1 MTTHRTARLLAT
13 TATTGAVIAL
23 TATVASAHVHITP
36 DTTAAGGYAVLT
48 VRVPNESADASTVGV
63 TVDLPTDTPLTYVS
77 VQPTPGWTAEVVDGA
92 LPEPVEVNGATLTQA
107 PLQVVWTATDGGIG
121 DGEFQQFEISTG
133 PLPEEGVDLVLP
145 THQAYSDGSVV
156 DWDEVSTDGTEP
168 ENPAP
173 EFTTTA
179 AVAEDGAAEDAADD
193 EPTAAPVSTGTTA
206 GATPDTLGRWLGGL
220 GLLAGVAALAVA
232 LTRRRNA

>member
-13 TATTGAVIAL
+13 TAATGAVLAL
-23 TATVASAHVHITP
+23 TATAASAHVHITP
-36 DTTAAGGYAVLT
+36 DTTAAGSYAILT
-48 VRVPNESADASTVGV
+48 VRVPNESPDAATVGV
-63 TVDLPTDTPLTYVS
+63 TVDLPTDTPLTYVATEP
-77 VQPTPGWTAEVVDGA
+77 VPGWTAEVITGA

-121 DGEFQQFEISTG
+121 DGEFQQFELSTG
-133 PLPEEGVDLVLP
+133 PLPEAGIDLVLP

-168 ENPAP
+168 ESPAP

-179 AVAEDGAAEDAADD
+179 AVEDDSPAA
-193 EPTAAPVSTGTTA
+193 EPTAETTTTA
-206 GATPDTLGRWLGGL
+206 DGATTTAAPDPLGRWLGGL
-220 GLLAGVAALAVA
+220 GLLAGVAALALV
-232 LTRRRNA
+232 LTGRARRSS